1 VCPSRRRGGA
11 RWWRG
16 SGRAIPAKHYR
27 GDDHDARHRSHKRPM
42 HQLAAPLRRLSNA
55 HSFNKCLLIQ
65 LVGKIASCPLIY
77 RAITTSHLSGCP
89 HRANRSIWL
98 NHVQWE

>member
-1 VCPSRRRGGA
+1 MTLGTAVTK
-11 RWWRG
+11 
-16 SGRAIPAKHYR
+16 GRCI
-27 GDDHDARHRSHKRPM
+27 SS
-42 HQLAAPLRRLSNA
+42 PLHCGNA

-77 RAITTSHLSGCP
+77 EAITTSHLSGCL

>member
-1 VCPSRRRGGA
+1 MLGIDPEDAAQYRRSTTA
-11 RWWRG
+11 EMTVTL
-16 SGRAIPAKHYR
+16 
-27 GDDHDARHRSHKRPM
+27 RHRSHKRPM

-77 RAITTSHLSGCP
+77 RAVSASHLSGCP

-98 NHVQWE
+98 NHVEWE